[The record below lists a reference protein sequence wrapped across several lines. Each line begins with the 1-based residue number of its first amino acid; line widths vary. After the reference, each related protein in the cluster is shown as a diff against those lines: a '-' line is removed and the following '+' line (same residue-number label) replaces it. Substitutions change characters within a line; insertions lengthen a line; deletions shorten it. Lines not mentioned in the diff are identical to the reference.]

1 MHSCEKTLS
10 LHSVSMRYHGNMKQQ
25 DKVFMGVGSG
35 VVAVIAIATGVY
47 LFGGGDESAKVSTP
61 TATSGATASTSD
73 AATTTST
80 TSSTA
85 TTSSSGAT
93 TYKDGTYTAN
103 VTYYVPHGSNSLTAK
118 VTVAG
123 NKITAVTVNDD
134 YSDNES
140 AMYVDSFESA
150 IKSAVVGH
158 DLGSLSLSR
167 IGGATLTTQA
177 FDDALTTIRNDAK
190 A

>member
-1 MHSCEKTLS
+1 
-10 LHSVSMRYHGNMKQQ
+10 MRYHGNMKQQ

-35 VVAVIAIATGVY
+35 VVAVLAIATGVY

-61 TATSGATASTSD
+61 SATSDATASTSD
-73 AATTTST
+73 AATTTSATNSTTNT
-80 TSSTA
+80 TSSNGT
-85 TTSSSGAT
+85 T

-103 VTYYVPHGSNSLTAK
+103 VTYYVPHGSNNLTAK

-123 NKITAVTVNDD
+123 NKITTVTVNDD